1 VESVEDKIGR
11 WEFATGIAPHAF
23 EHPLWPIAFNAMR
36 TAPPSMIPPRRS
48 KLARD
53 VLNRL
58 HESDED
64 EVLKMLNDPSIGHF
78 GFSASVDK
86 ATVHHESV
94 GVFSAMLPT
103 KSKPVLLNFSNYG
116 KLISQ
121 SGGSDCEDEATSFL
135 KQARRTRNAGRCL
148 ILLTTDTPSSMRA
161 MYAVIVK
168 ELPQLFWQPDI
179 CHR

>member
-1 VESVEDKIGR
+1 VETVEDKIGR
-11 WEFATGIAPHAF
+11 WAFATGIPPHAF
-23 EHPLWPIAFNAMR
+23 DHPLWPIAFNSMR
-36 TAPPSMIPPRRS
+36 TSPQSMIPPKRI

-58 HESDED
+58 HEYDED
-64 EVLKMLNDPSIGHF
+64 EVLKLLNDPSIGHF
-78 GFSASVDK
+78 GFSASMDK

-103 KSKPVLLNFSNYG
+103 KTKPVLLNFSNYG
-116 KLISQ
+116 KAISL
-121 SGGSDCEDEATSFL
+121 SGGSDSEDEALSFL
-135 KQARRTRNAGRCL
+135 KQVRKTRNAGRCL
-148 ILLTTDTPSSMRA
+148 ILLTTDTPSAMRA
-161 MYAVIVK
+161 MYVVIVK

>member
-1 VESVEDKIGR
+1 MESVEDKIGR
-11 WEFATGIAPHAF
+11 WAFATGIPPHAF

-36 TAPPSMIPPRRS
+36 TAPPSMIPPKRK

-58 HESDED
+58 HEYDED
-64 EVLKMLNDPSIGHF
+64 EVLKILNDPSIGHF

-103 KSKPVLLNFSNYG
+103 KIKPVLLNFSNYG

-121 SGGSDCEDEATSFL
+121 SGGSDCEDEALSFL

-148 ILLTTDTPSSMRA
+148 LLLTTDTPPA
-161 MYAVIVK
+161 AAAEEPAPAEVDD
-168 ELPQLFWQPDI
+168 E
-179 CHR
+179 